1 LFDLKELNDI
11 ENQTINKYKKFR
23 TEIKKSKK
31 RQNNKISSSNLLNSS
46 KLNYKNSKI
55 SLKSYI
61 ENKKKQNIVKRRS
74 SILLIASSNMAN
86 LSNKKKKE
94 IENIT
99 PTNLDKIL
107 KDSIKNSEKGKILNL
122 MKFIDIIMAILV
134 SANILFSLLENE
146 LFYKET
152 KQFLKDYFS
161 NKENKELTIEIY
173 KKCEERKITNKE
185 NFLRYINL
193 LIVIT
198 LLIFNY
204 IHYKLNIKL
213 QIKQYL
219 ITEKDNLLTT
229 GKWKFFILE
238 TLILIIFNPPN
249 LNFFFTGTM
258 ENNIFAF
265 SLGGLIC
272 IETMFKSYIIIR
284 LYTYF
289 SKYMTDTA
297 KYLCNDSKTNS
308 GIHFSLKCE
317 LKNRPY
323 TILFIILIST
333 VLILGFSL
341 RNFEYFSIPKNF
353 IYGTFKGEGNDQ
365 DHLKDLINSIWMTI
379 ITMTTVGYGDFFPS
393 ENYGRLICILSYLI
407 GCILV
412 SLTVV
417 SLAIISEFSEREK
430 KCYSIIKK
438 LNADNNVFLKAAQVI
453 SSICILRLKLLEKK
467 CSLSERFVYIMKL
480 KQGIHVFKNDFKI
493 ASSMNLPID
502 QTFKIIFSEINEN
515 YDKIC
520 NNILLLQ
527 NINLIAQNINKS
539 QKECIKKINKIQ
551 KRQKKLGN
559 YLVEYN
565 NEICKKS
572 SSIFT
577 FSPSRVKIRESKM

>member
-1 LFDLKELNDI
+1 M
-11 ENQTINKYKKFR
+11 
-23 TEIKKSKK
+23 
-31 RQNNKISSSNLLNSS
+31 
-46 KLNYKNSKI
+46 
-55 SLKSYI
+55 
-61 ENKKKQNIVKRRS
+61 V
-74 SILLIASSNMAN
+74 A
-86 LSNKKKKE
+86 NKKKKE
-94 IENIT
+94 IEKIT
-99 PTNLDKIL
+99 PGKLDKIL
-107 KDSIKNSEKGKILNL
+107 KDSIKNSSIGKILNL

-134 SANILFSLLENE
+134 CANIFFSLLENE

-152 KQFLKDYFS
+152 KEFLKDYFS
-161 NKENKELTIEIY
+161 NRENKELTREIY
-173 KKCEERKITNKE
+173 KKCEFRKITKKE

-193 LIVIT
+193 LIVIS
-198 LLIFNY
+198 LLIFNC
-204 IHYKLNIKL
+204 IHYKLNIIL
-213 QIKQYL
+213 QIKQHL
-219 ITEKDNLLTT
+219 ISEKDNIITT
-229 GKWKFFILE
+229 GEWKFFLLE
-238 TLILIIFNPPN
+238 TLILIIVNPPKV
-249 LNFFFTGTM
+249 NFFFTGTM

-289 SKYMTDTA
+289 SKYMTETS
-297 KYLCNDSKTNS
+297 KYLCYDSNTNS

-317 LKNRPY
+317 LKSRPF

-333 VLILGFSL
+333 VILFGYSL

-365 DHLKDLINSIWMTI
+365 NYLKDLINSIWMI
-379 ITMTTVGYGDFFPS
+379 IVTMTTVGYGDFFPS

-438 LNADNNVFLKAAQVI
+438 INADENVILKAADVI
-453 SSICILRLKLLEKK
+453 SSICILRLKFMQNK
-467 CSLSERFVYIMKL
+467 CSLSERFVYIMRL
-480 KQGIHVFKNDFKI
+480 KQGINIFKNDFKI
-493 ASSMNLPID
+493 ATSMSLPID
-502 QTFKIIFSEINEN
+502 QSFQIIFKQINEN
-515 YDKIC
+515 YDNIC
-520 NNILLLQ
+520 ENIIMLK
-527 NINLIAQNINKS
+527 NINLTAKNIKKN
-539 QKECIKKINKIQ
+539 QKECIEKMRKIQ

-559 YLVEYN
+559 YLVEFN

-572 SSIFT
+572 KETFT

>member
-1 LFDLKELNDI
+1 MFELKELTDI
-11 ENQTINKYKKFR
+11 ENQTINKYKKFN
-23 TEIKKSKK
+23 TEIEKSKK
-31 RQNNKISSSNLLNSS
+31 KKKQNYKIPLSNLLNSKFKINTS
-46 KLNYKNSKI
+46 KNSI
-55 SLKSYI
+55 NSYTDI
-61 ENKKKQNIVKRRS
+61 KKKQNSMKRRS
-74 SILLIASSNMAN
+74 SILLLASSNMAN
-86 LSNKKKKE
+86 KKKKV

-99 PTNLDKIL
+99 PGQLDKLL
-107 KDSIKNSEKGKILNL
+107 KDSRKKSDIGKLLNL

-134 SANILFSLLENE
+134 SANIIFSLLENE

-152 KQFLKDYFS
+152 KQFLNDYFS

-173 KKCEERKITNKE
+173 KKCEERKITKKE

-193 LIVIT
+193 LIVIS

-204 IHYKLNIKL
+204 IHYKLKLKL
-213 QIKQYL
+213 QIKQFL
-219 ITEKDNLLTT
+219 ISEKDTLIST

-258 ENNIFAF
+258 ENYIFAF

-333 VLILGFSL
+333 VIILGFSL

-353 IYGTFKGEGNDQ
+353 IYGTYKGEGNDQ
-365 DHLKDLINSIWMTI
+365 DYLKDLINSIWMTI

-407 GCILV
+407 GCVLV

-430 KCYSIIKK
+430 NCYSIIKK
-438 LNADNNVFLKAAQVI
+438 LNADKNVFLKAAQVI
-453 SSICILRLKLLEKK
+453 SSICLLRLKFMEKK

-480 KQGIHVFKNDFKI
+480 KQDINVFKNDFKI
-493 ASSMNLPID
+493 ASHMNLPIE
-502 QTFKIIFSEINEN
+502 QTFKIIFTQINEN

-520 NNILLLQ
+520 NNIIMLE
-527 NINLIAQNINKS
+527 NINLIADNINKS
-539 QKECIKKINKIQ
+539 QKECIKKIRKIQ
-551 KRQKKLGN
+551 KRQKKIGD

-565 NEICKKS
+565 NQICKQS
-572 SSIFT
+572 YSIFT
-577 FSPSRVKIRESKM
+577 FSPSRVKIRESK